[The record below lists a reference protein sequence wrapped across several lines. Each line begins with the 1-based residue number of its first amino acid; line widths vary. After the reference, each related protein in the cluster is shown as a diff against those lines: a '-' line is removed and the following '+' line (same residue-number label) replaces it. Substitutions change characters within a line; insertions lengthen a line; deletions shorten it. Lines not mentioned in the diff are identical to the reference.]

1 MKYFFSVLIIGFNIL
16 IAKTDPNPLRFKDSL
31 HIDNVK
37 INNFIDYDEKN
48 SFPLDPIV
56 FVGSSSIR
64 MWKTADY
71 FTGFPIINRGFGG
84 SHLSDVNFFIN
95 EIVIKYKPRI
105 IVLYAGDND
114 IAAGKTPMKVFND
127 FLNFIELVSGG
138 IYQPKIIFIPIKP
151 SFLRMK
157 FWPKMKNVN
166 EKIKNYSNNYSNIN
180 YVDLATPMFTKD
192 GNLKVSIFADDG
204 LHLSKEGYDLWSGIL
219 NPVLKKIYNE

>member
-1 MKYFFSVLIIGFNIL
+1 
-16 IAKTDPNPLRFKDSL
+16 
-31 HIDNVK
+31 
-37 INNFIDYDEKN
+37 
-48 SFPLDPIV
+48 
-56 FVGSSSIR
+56 

-95 EIVIKYKPRI
+95 ETVIKYKPRI

-127 FLNFIELVSGG
+127 FLNFVELVSGG

>member
-31 HIDNVK
+31 HVDNVK
-37 INNFIDYDEKN
+37 INNFIDFDEKN
-48 SFPLDPIV
+48 SFPVDPIV

-95 EIVIKYKPRI
+95 ETVVKYKPRI

-127 FLNFIELVSGG
+127 FLNFVEMVSRGT
-138 IYQPKIIFIPIKP
+138 YQPKIIFIPIKP

-166 EKIKNYSNNYSNIN
+166 EMIKNYSNNYSYIN

-219 NPVLKKIYNE
+219 NLVLKKIYND

>member
-1 MKYFFSVLIIGFNIL
+1 MKYFFSILIIGFSIL
-16 IAKTDPNPLRFKDSL
+16 IAKNDPNPLRFKDSL

-95 EIVIKYKPRI
+95 ETVIKYKPRI

-127 FLNFIELVSGG
+127 FLIVS
-138 IYQPKIIFIPIKP
+138 FIKP
-151 SFLRMK
+151 D
-157 FWPKMKNVN
+157 
-166 EKIKNYSNNYSNIN
+166 I
-180 YVDLATPMFTKD
+180 LALIQSWISGFII
-192 GNLKVSIFADDG
+192 SRIFFFIVIS
-204 LHLSKEGYDLWSGIL
+204 L
-219 NPVLKKIYNE
+219 

>member
-1 MKYFFSVLIIGFNIL
+1 MTK
-16 IAKTDPNPLRFKDSL
+16 
-31 HIDNVK
+31 
-37 INNFIDYDEKN
+37 KN

-95 EIVIKYKPRI
+95 ETVIKYKPRI

-127 FLNFIELVSGG
+127 FLNFVELVSG
-138 IYQPKIIFIPIKP
+138 
-151 SFLRMK
+151 
-157 FWPKMKNVN
+157 
-166 EKIKNYSNNYSNIN
+166 E
-180 YVDLATPMFTKD
+180 FTNQK
-192 GNLKVSIFADDG
+192 
-204 LHLSKEGYDLWSGIL
+204 
-219 NPVLKKIYNE
+219 